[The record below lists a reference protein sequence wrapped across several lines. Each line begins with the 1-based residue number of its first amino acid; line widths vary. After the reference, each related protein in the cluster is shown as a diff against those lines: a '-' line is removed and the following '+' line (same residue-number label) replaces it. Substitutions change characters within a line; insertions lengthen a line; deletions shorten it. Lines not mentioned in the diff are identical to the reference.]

1 MSDLNDP
8 VRALLDRVQQD
19 TGGGVPQGPATPPA
33 LDPPEGFT
41 SDPILE
47 TIAATFLK
55 AGAPKV
61 PSSSQNVGV
70 PGQLPALEVSPRA
83 TAQAYPGGQSAE
95 LSGLKA
101 FVEGVRTCGH
111 TPPSRP
117 GVPADPF
124 SRQFHSTLKDPSRL
138 TASPPFSADGIRSQF
153 PILRQKVNGHPLAWF
168 DNAATTQ
175 KPQSVIDS
183 IRRFYETDNSNIHRG
198 AHTLAA
204 RATDAY
210 EKARDKVRDY
220 IGARFSSE
228 IVLVR
233 GTTEGVN
240 LVANTWGRANLGRGD
255 EILLTVLEHH
265 ANIVPWQLIAKER
278 GAILRVTPVNERGEI
293 LLDEYERLLTPR
305 TKLVA
310 FAHANNTLGTIL
322 PVAEMA
328 WLAKK
333 SGATVLVDGAQ
344 SVAHLPVDVHQWGID
359 FFVFSG
365 HKVFAPTGIG
375 AVWGREEVWKDLPP
389 WQGGGNMIH
398 NVTFDETTFN
408 PPPARFEAGTPNVAD
423 AVGLGAAL
431 DWVNSVG
438 LERIAAHEHELL
450 EYATAL
456 VSKLDKFRIIGN
468 AREKVGVLSFV
479 HATRSVTEVGK
490 HLDQHGIAVRSGH
503 HCAQPSLRRFGVE
516 ATVRPSFS
524 VYNTKDE
531 IDRMV
536 RALRDL

>member
-1 MSDLNDP
+1 MSDTFDS
-8 VRALLDRVQQD
+8 VQALLARAQQD
-19 TGGGVPQGPATPPA
+19 AGPGGPPLPTAVPTGI
-33 LDPPEGFT
+33 PEGF
-41 SDPILE
+41 SQDPGLE
-47 TIAATFLK
+47 TIAEAFRK
-55 AGAPKV
+55 AAAPQGAPASQHVVV
-61 PSSSQNVGV
+61 PS
-70 PGQLPALEVSPRA
+70 QLPPLQVSPRA
-83 TAQAYPGGQSAE
+83 TLETYGSRPGREAFP
-95 LSGLKA
+95 GLKA
-101 FVEGVRTCGH
+101 FVEAARTCG
-111 TPPSRP
+111 TTKPSLASP
-117 GVPADPF
+117 SDAFGP
-124 SRQFHSTLKDPSRL
+124 QFAGSLKDPGRI
-138 TASPPFSADGIRSQF
+138 TASAPFSVDGIRSQF
-153 PILRQKVNGHPLAWF
+153 PILRQKVNGQPLAWF

-183 IRRFYETDNSNIHRG
+183 ISRFYEDDNSNIHRG

-204 RATDAY
+204 RATEAY
-210 EKARDKVRDY
+210 ERSRDTVRDY
-220 IGARFSSE
+220 IHAGSSSE
-228 IVLVR
+228 IVFVR
-233 GTTEGVN
+233 GTTEGIN
-240 LVANTWGRANLGRGD
+240 LVANTWGRTHLKKGD

-265 ANIVPWQLIAKER
+265 ANIVPWQLIAEQT
-278 GAILRVTPVNERGEI
+278 GAIIRVTPVNDRGEI

-333 SGATVLVDGAQ
+333 QGATVLVDGAQ
-344 SVAHLPVDVHQWGID
+344 SVAHLPVDVRQWGID

-398 NVTFDETTFN
+398 TVTFDETTYN

-438 LERIAAHEHELL
+438 LARIAAHEHELL
-450 EYATAL
+450 EYATDQ
-456 VSKLDKFRIIGN
+456 VSRLDKFRIVGS

-479 HATRSVTEVGK
+479 HETRAVTEVGK

-524 VYNTKDE
+524 VYNTRDE

-536 RALRDL
+536 RALREL

>member
-1 MSDLNDP
+1 MSDFNDP
-8 VRALLDRVQQD
+8 VRALFDRTD
-19 TGGGVPQGPATPPA
+19 LA
-33 LDPPEGFT
+33 
-41 SDPILE
+41 SDPVLAAISE
-47 TIAATFLK
+47 TFFKAA
-55 AGAPKV
+55 APKTASSTENVTV
-61 PSSSQNVGV
+61 PS
-70 PGQLPALEVSPRA
+70 QLPPLEVSPRA
-83 TAQAYPGGQSAE
+83 TVSAYSNPSSATFP
-95 LSGLKA
+95 GLKA

-111 TPPSRP
+111 TPPTK
-117 GVPADPF
+117 GIPADPF
-124 SRQFHSTLKDPSRL
+124 HRQLHATLSDPTRL
-138 TASPPFSADGIRSQF
+138 TAAAPFSTDSIRSQF
-153 PILRQKVNGHPLAWF
+153 PILKQRVNGHPLAWF

-175 KPQSVIDS
+175 KPQSVIDAIS
-183 IRRFYETDNSNIHRG
+183 RFYENDNSNIHRG

-220 IGARFSSE
+220 IGAGSSSE
-228 IVLVR
+228 VVFVR
-233 GTTEGVN
+233 GTTEGIN
-240 LVANTWGRANLGRGD
+240 LVANTWGRTHLKRGD

-265 ANIVPWQLIAKER
+265 ANIVPWQLVAKEL
-278 GAILRVTPVNERGEI
+278 GVILRVTPVNDRGEI

-328 WLAKK
+328 FLAKK
-333 SGATVLVDGAQ
+333 QGATVLIDGAQ
-344 SVAHLPVDVHQWGID
+344 SVAHLPVDVRQWRVD

-398 NVTFDETTFN
+398 TVTFEETTFN

-450 EYATAL
+450 EYATDQVGRL
-456 VSKLDKFRIIGN
+456 GQYRIIGS

-479 HATRSVTEVGK
+479 HQTKSVTEVGK

-503 HCAQPSLRRFGVE
+503 HCAQPSLRRFGLE

-524 VYNTKDE
+524 VYYTMDE
-531 IDRMV
+531 IVRMV
-536 RALRDL
+536 AALRSF

>member
-8 VRALLDRVQQD
+8 VRALFERVQQD
-19 TGGGVPQGPATPPA
+19 TGGGVSAPVSI
-33 LDPPEGFT
+33 PEPGFDSGGFG
-41 SDPILE
+41 SDPVLA
-47 TIAATFLK
+47 TIAETFLK
-55 AGAPKV
+55 AAAPKAVSSTEHVAV
-61 PSSSQNVGV
+61 PRE
-70 PGQLPALEVSPRA
+70 LPPLEVGPRA
-83 TAQAYPGGQSAE
+83 TSSVFGTSTNTIP
-95 LSGLKA
+95 GLKA

-111 TPPSRP
+111 TPPSKT

-124 SRQFHSTLKDPSRL
+124 SRQLQTTLKDPSRL
-138 TASPPFSADGIRSQF
+138 TTSAPFSTDSIRSQF
-153 PILRQKVNGHPLAWF
+153 PILRQRVNGHPLAWF

-175 KPQSVIDS
+175 KPQSVIDTVS
-183 IRRFYETDNSNIHRG
+183 RFYENDNSNIHRG

-210 EKARDKVRDY
+210 EKARDTVRDY
-220 IGARFSSE
+220 IGAGASSE
-228 IVLVR
+228 IVFVR

-240 LVANTWGRANLGRGD
+240 LVANTWGRSQLKRGD

-265 ANIVPWQLIAKER
+265 ANIVPWQLVAKEL
-278 GAILRVTPVNERGEI
+278 GVILRVTPVNDKGEI
-293 LLDEYERLLTPR
+293 LLDEYERLLSPR

-322 PVAEMA
+322 PVQEMTF
-328 WLAKK
+328 LAKK
-333 SGATVLVDGAQ
+333 RGATVLVDGAQ
-344 SVAHLPVDVHQWGID
+344 SVAHLPVDVRGWGID

-398 NVTFDETTFN
+398 TVTFEETTFN
-408 PPPARFEAGTPNVAD
+408 PPPALFEAGTPNVAD

-450 EYATAL
+450 EYATDK
-456 VSKLDKFRIIGN
+456 VSRLDKFRIIGS

-479 HATRSVTEVGK
+479 HETRSVTEVGK

-536 RALRDL
+536 AALKSL